1 MHIYAEPSSS
11 QHGIKI
17 QITNFLN
24 KILYN
29 IGATFKLFVWV
40 KSGLHGEDI
49 TFIPHVGFF
58 FFFVSVS
65 KRGLDESVKI

>member
-11 QHGIKI
+11 RYGIKI
-17 QITNFLN
+17 QIINFLN

-49 TFIPHVGFF
+49 TFIPHVVFF
-58 FFFVSVS
+58 FFFFWVW
-65 KRGLDESVKI
+65 VKEAWMNQ

>member
-11 QHGIKI
+11 WHGIKI
-17 QITNFLN
+17 QIINFLN
-24 KILYN
+24 KILHN

-49 TFIPHVGFF
+49 TFIPHVVFF
-58 FFFVSVS
+58 FFLSVS

>member
-11 QHGIKI
+11 RYGIKI
-17 QITNFLN
+17 QIINFLN

-40 KSGLHGEDI
+40 KSGSMGKISHL
-49 TFIPHVGFF
+49 FPMSFF
-58 FFFVSVS
+58 FLLLSVS

>member
-11 QHGIKI
+11 RYGIKI
-17 QITNFLN
+17 QIINFLN

-58 FFFVSVS
+58 FFFFFWVW
-65 KRGLDESVKI
+65 VKEAWMNQ